1 MMDSVGGGGYKDTR
15 VDCPVGVLI
24 MSCGYI
30 SLFCNRGL
38 ISGRVPPRVLAPTC
52 HHRVIQSHL
61 MD

>member
-38 ISGRVPPRVLAPTC
+38 ISGRVPPRVLAPAQLVTTE
-52 HHRVIQSHL
+52 
-61 MD
+61 